1 MRLYT
6 HVIFP
11 ALLVLVLTA
20 CSVSKKLDQS
30 AQNLILKEE
39 GLKQAHVGIS
49 IYDPQKA
56 SYLYNYQGDK
66 YFIPASNA
74 KLFTMYAGMRY
85 LDDSLPGIRYAE
97 TLDSIYLLPTGDP
110 SLLHPDFPVQPV
122 IDWLKSS
129 QKELVIQQENWREK
143 ELGYGWSWDDYNS
156 SYMAE
161 RSPLPVYGN
170 TIRWTQ
176 VLEKTE
182 SEDGQ
187 LVNEAFVYSE
197 PEVSWKVS
205 FNPAKTSS
213 FSVIRDRYSNQF
225 TISEGKEILK
235 TLEIPF
241 VTNGLFSALDLL
253 RDTIGR
259 SILLVPGEST
269 RKADRVLYSQATDTL
284 LKLMMLRSD
293 NFYAEQVLLMA
304 SQQVFGWMN
313 TRKMIDTILK
323 ADLKAL
329 PHAPN
334 WVDGSGLSRYNLF
347 TPVDMVWLLEKMERE
362 FGRNRVDAILASGG
376 KGTLSNYYADLGES
390 IKAKTGTLSGQVA
403 LSGYLTTK
411 KGRRLIFSVLV
422 NNHQTSA
429 VKVRRSVE
437 AYLQKVWERY

>member
-1 MRLYT
+1 
-6 HVIFP
+6 
-11 ALLVLVLTA
+11 
-20 CSVSKKLDQS
+20 
-30 AQNLILKEE
+30 
-39 GLKQAHVGIS
+39 
-49 IYDPQKA
+49 
-56 SYLYNYQGDK
+56 
-66 YFIPASNA
+66 
-74 KLFTMYAGMRY
+74 
-85 LDDSLPGIRYAE
+85 
-97 TLDSIYLLPTGDP
+97 
-110 SLLHPDFPVQPV
+110 
-122 IDWLKSS
+122 
-129 QKELVIQQENWREK
+129 
-143 ELGYGWSWDDYNS
+143 
-156 SYMAE
+156 MAE

-293 NFYAEQVLLMA
+293 NIYAEQVLLMA